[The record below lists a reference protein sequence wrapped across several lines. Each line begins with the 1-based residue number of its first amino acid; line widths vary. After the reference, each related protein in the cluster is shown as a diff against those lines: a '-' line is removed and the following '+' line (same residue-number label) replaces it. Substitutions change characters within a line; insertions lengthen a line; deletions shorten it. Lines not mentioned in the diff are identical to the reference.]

1 MSLESQDLIETDVL
15 VVGGG
20 LAGCWAALRA
30 AELVP
35 KVVLADK
42 AVVAR
47 SGDAVFCHDILAPM
61 PEDKLNVWLQ
71 EAVEHSEYLSDQRF
85 GEVLLRE
92 EGDRIADMV
101 KWGVP
106 FEKDKAGNL
115 FLSLGRG
122 HKSSRVVLCDC
133 RKLME
138 IMRREVLARGAK
150 LAERVMVTEL
160 LTSDGQH
167 PSCGRIAGA
176 LGIDTRSGKLVVF
189 KAKAVVLCTGVT
201 SLKLHTCFAD
211 NLTGDAQAM
220 AFRAGAELG
229 DMEFGAGGVKFTC
242 VHNDQLIVS
251 SLMPFQTQ
259 GAQIVNGAGE
269 RFMET
274 CLPDRKERLATF
286 GLLMQAAT
294 REVIEGRGPLFFDMR
309 HFTPEHHQ
317 QMKRI
322 LPLRTFPL
330 YQAGLNPAKDLIPCR
345 VLLTYLGGGVGMDID
360 GEATVPGLLAGGIAA
375 HFMGW
380 SEGLSGAML
389 AFCNVFGYRAGERAA
404 KIVEEAGPVDIDQ
417 GQVERLRDILLA
429 PAAREKGLAPMEI
442 YHRLNKTLMQ
452 PEFSVFRSESSINRT
467 LEEIRRCM
475 AEDMPRVLA
484 NNAHELVKANEA
496 RNFLEVLVPI
506 CIAALERKESR
517 LSHYRVEYPYRD
529 DKDWLNWVMVRKE
542 DGEIKV
548 RLEPVPVESNRIKPR
563 SRERIPAPV
572 QLSQQ

>member
-1 MSLESQDLIETDVL
+1 MSFSSQDLIETDVL

-35 KVVLADK
+35 NVVLADK

-61 PEDKLNVWLQ
+61 PEDKLDIWLR
-71 EAVEHSEYLSDQRF
+71 EVVEHSEYLSDQRF
-85 GEVLLRE
+85 VEIVLQE
-92 EGDRIADMV
+92 EGARIADMV

-106 FEKDKAGNL
+106 FERDEAGDL

-138 IMRREVLARGAK
+138 IMRREVLARGVR

-160 LTSDGQH
+160 LTSDGQN
-167 PSCGRIAGA
+167 PTCGRIAGA
-176 LGIDTRSGKLVVF
+176 LGIDTRSGKVVVF
-189 KAKAVVLCTGVT
+189 KAKAVVLCTGVI

-229 DMEFGAGGVKFTC
+229 ALEFVSGGIKFTC
-242 VHNDQLIVS
+242 VHNGQLIVS

-259 GAQIVNGAGE
+259 GAQIVNKLGE
-269 RFMET
+269 RFMES
-274 CLPDRKERLATF
+274 CLPERKERGATF

-294 REVIEGRGPLFFDMR
+294 KELIEGRGPLFFDMR

-330 YQAGLNPAKDLIPCR
+330 YQAGLNPAKDLIPCQ
-345 VLLTYLGGGVGMDID
+345 VLLTYFRGGVTMDID
-360 GEATVPGLLAGGIAA
+360 GESTIPGLLAGGVAA
-375 HFMGW
+375 HFLGW
-380 SEGLSGAML
+380 SEGLSGSML
-389 AFCNVFGYRAGERAA
+389 ALCNVFGYRAGERAA
-404 KIVEEAGPVDIDQ
+404 KIVGEAGPVKIDQ
-417 GQVERLRDILLA
+417 GQVERLKDVLLA
-429 PAAREKGLAPMEI
+429 PAKRGKGLAPMDI
-442 YHRLNKTLMQ
+442 YHRLNKTLIQ
-452 PEFSVFRSESSINRT
+452 PEFCLFRSESGVSNA
-467 LEEIRRCM
+467 LGEIRRCM
-475 AEDMPRVLA
+475 AEDMPRVFA
-484 NNAHELVKANEA
+484 RDAHELIKANEA
-496 RNFLEVLVPI
+496 RNFLEVLVPTS
-506 CIAALERKESR
+506 IAALERKESR

-529 DKDWLNWVMVRKE
+529 DKEWLKWVMVRK
-542 DGEIKV
+542 DNGGIKV
-548 RLEPVPVESNRIKPR
+548 RFQPVPVESNRIKPP

-572 QLSQQ
+572 QLSRR